1 MTATDE
7 LRAML
12 DEREVKWTKRDGWSY
27 WRTYW
32 HTLDG
37 RHVEGTQHYCSDVL
51 HVGISRTTPAQAIEA
66 TLGRGTCRNI
76 HPQKDTLDCFWCS
89 ECDAA
94 TGWSKTDRDGVL
106 YPFKFCPSC
115 GRQVTDE

>member
-51 HVGISRTTPAQAIEA
+51 HVGISRTTPTQAIEA
-66 TLGRGTCRNI
+66 TLGRGTCKRVLYKPTN
-76 HPQKDTLDCFWCS
+76 TLVCS
-89 ECDAA
+89 ECGAGMPKQLD
-94 TGWSKTDRDGVL
+94 KYCYL
-106 YPFKFCPSC
+106 KFCPNC
-115 GRQVTDE
+115 GRKVVDE